1 MILDLYFF
9 RGFFTSL
16 LLFLVRFLMVNVERY
31 RKGEEIWNK
40 FIKFEVVFGGYWF
53 IVVFLKLS
61 QIINLLLN
69 CVDSGCL

>member
-16 LLFLVRFLMVNVERY
+16 LLYLVRFLMVNVERY
-31 RKGEEIWNK
+31 RKGEEIWDK
-40 FIKFEVVFGGYWF
+40 LIKFEVGFGGYWF
-53 IVVFLKLS
+53 IVVFLKLP
-61 QIINLLLN
+61 QIINLPLN

>member
-16 LLFLVRFLMVNVERY
+16 LLYLVRFVMVNVERY
-31 RKGEEIWNK
+31 RKGEEIWGK
-40 FIKFEVVFGGYWF
+40 LMKFEVGFGGYWF
-53 IVVFLKLS
+53 IMVFLKLP

-69 CVDSGCL
+69 CVDSCCL

>member
-31 RKGEEIWNK
+31 RKGEEFWNK

-69 CVDSGCL
+69 CVDSSCL